1 MADRGQ
7 RGDGVT
13 MYQISISN
21 RSRSQGGVGGG
32 HNRLLQCVCVSVAC
46 VSSNTDNDKAA
57 ISHER
62 KNLKKTTHTGVEV
75 K

>member
-7 RGDGVT
+7 RGDGVN

-21 RSRSQGGVGGG
+21 RSRSPGGWGWGGTTG
-32 HNRLLQCVCVSVAC
+32 CYSVCVSVAC

-57 ISHER
+57 ISRER

>member
-1 MADRGQ
+1 MELTCTRYPFQ
-7 RGDGVT
+7 TGVDL
-13 MYQISISN
+13 
-21 RSRSQGGVGGG
+21 RGGG
-32 HNRLLQCVCVSVAC
+32 GGGAQTGCYSVCVSVAC

-57 ISHER
+57 ISRER

>member
-1 MADRGQ
+1 M
-7 RGDGVT
+7 
-13 MYQISISN
+13 
-21 RSRSQGGVGGG
+21 
-32 HNRLLQCVCVSVAC
+32 CVSVAC

-57 ISHER
+57 ISRER